1 MRLPVSLTDAVAR
14 LRARVAAAG
23 EKVRSRV
30 SHINVRLTRR
40 AGSPRVLIGYLGLVT
55 TAVTMLAPP
64 LTYAVFST
72 LQLYQRAEEQATLGA
87 RHIEVQLPRRSAVDW
102 LNQVSISVLHA
113 TRRSHGVVVASWVT
127 ADDGSVVM
135 FQGVPSTWPDMS

>member
-1 MRLPVSLTDAVAR
+1 MRLPVSLTDAVAQ

-64 LTYAVFST
+64 ITYAVFST

-87 RHIEVQLPRRSAVDW
+87 RHIEVQLPRQERRGLAQSGLHLGSARHPP
-102 LNQVSISVLHA
+102 IP
-113 TRRSHGVVVASWVT
+113 RRRGCELGHR
-127 ADDGSVVM
+127 
-135 FQGVPSTWPDMS
+135 Q